1 MTRFVPSQPKA
12 RRRWAVRSRA
22 DAENWAGAET
32 GAGNWELENWELEQ
46 KRSKP
51 GDRAETQR
59 SNHAANKR
67 DEAKGVRKRRARA
80 SKAAA
85 SRRNEGWQQASHEK
99 RSEQADAWTQS

>member
-1 MTRFVPSQPKA
+1 MTRFALSQPKA
-12 RRRWAVRSRA
+12 RRRRAVRSRA
-22 DAENWAGAET
+22 GAE
-32 GAGNWELENWELEQ
+32 ELENWELEQ

-51 GDRAETQR
+51 GDQAETQR